1 MAAREKSLRS
11 LGSDYINDFFRGAMF
26 LDKEKNRVYKL
37 LACERGGNAIC
48 SWIDLS
54 QDIYSVR
61 WTGRDVVP
69 LWQDS
74 DSSFSLFSW
83 PKLGYRNIPS
93 NVYGNVAYYIQSE
106 RSTGRGLR
114 EDTLI
119 RLRPPLLNLSDYLYV
134 ACPYDGNSAGKAHA
148 IYNPV
153 WYSFKEGMKRLHDGE
168 WLGFALNED
177 VAIFCSHESPDTYNF
192 DIYFRGVLAG
202 LITEE
207 GHIVMKNKILSR
219 SSLQKLLNKDK

>member
-11 LGSDYINDFFRGAMF
+11 LGSGYINDFFRGAMF

-37 LACERGGNAIC
+37 LACEAGGHAIC
-48 SWIDLS
+48 SWIDLT
-54 QDIYSVR
+54 QDMHTVR
-61 WTGRDVVP
+61 WAGRETIP
-69 LWQDS
+69 LWEDANN
-74 DSSFSLFSW
+74 SFSLFSW

-93 NVYGNVAYYIQSE
+93 KVFGNVAYYIYSE

-114 EDTLI
+114 EDTLN
-119 RLRPPLLNLSDYLYV
+119 RLRPPLLEISNYV
-134 ACPYDGNSAGKAHA
+134 YVGCPYDGNSAGKAHA
-148 IYNPV
+148 VFNPV
-153 WYSFKEGMKRLHDGE
+153 WYSFKEGMQKLRDKE

-177 VAIFCSHESPDTYNF
+177 VAIFTSYESPTTDNF